1 MKKASTSQGW
11 WNKKFPFKY
20 RKIACEIAGKHG
32 GNAAWLWCWMYW
44 RSAKN
49 FEVVLDKFHMA
60 GDVGMGKDTLY
71 KWLKVLCD
79 EHYLEK
85 AGMRDA
91 VGRFG
96 VSVYKVRFGSAV
108 AENRV
113 DGSRSP
119 CPKNP
124 YTEEP
129 NTENPD
135 TLDYTYLDARN
146 ADVMRPSSVA
156 PDQIAAKGLPL
167 SEEESEEEGVPPS
180 LASLTRPVVSLSKQT
195 KKERRNEFGPSHYL
209 GQEFL
214 GASSVASAAS
224 LAGLGGQADSPGCE
238 DPPTILEIEIA
249 RISVRQCFASRLDDE
264 QVEAMVAEA
273 IRAIRGIEAK
283 GAPITLPNLW
293 EWNRLHKMGKLVFSG
308 MTQAA
313 NACCSENPAANVVEQ
328 MLNHDYVNCRKCG
341 GRSFLGD
348 CDEILSEAIYSAC
361 HLPDDFQCPHCEW
374 NGSERT
380 RWCFDC
386 WHEANEPTDTPS
398 ALDSPDMIPGTLQD
412 EPWDEKPGRKA
423 RRALLGHAIDMY
435 NQWLAAPVEGS
446 RITSAELGWWAHEGD
461 LHTIIWLAAL
471 NRDART
477 KDYFPSAKSVTPR
490 FTNPRIYLERAH
502 SKAVERRKLSISLL
516 PQGA

>member
-1 MKKASTSQGW
+1 MKEASTNQGW

-44 RSAKN
+44 RSGKN
-49 FEVVLDKFHMA
+49 FEVALDKFHMA
-60 GDVGMGKDTLY
+60 GDLGMGKDTLY

-85 AGMRDA
+85 AGVRSA

-96 VSVYKVRFGSAV
+96 VSVYRVRFGSAV
-108 AENRV
+108 TENRV
-113 DGSRSP
+113 DGLRSP
-119 CPKNP
+119 CPKESD
-124 YTEEP
+124 TKEP

-135 TLDYTYLDARN
+135 ALDYTYPDARI
-146 ADVMRPSSVA
+146 ADVIRPSSVTH
-156 PDQIAAKGLPL
+156 DQIAARGLPL
-167 SEEESEEEGVPPS
+167 SKEDSEEDRVPPA
-180 LASLTRPVVSLSKQT
+180 LASLTRSIVSTVEAKQDPG
-195 KKERRNEFGPSHYL
+195 RG
-209 GQEFL
+209 FL
-214 GASSVASAAS
+214 GDSSVAGAAS
-224 LAGLGGQADSPGCE
+224 KAGLGGQAGAPGRE

-264 QVEAMVAEA
+264 QVEAIVPEA

-283 GAPITLPNLW
+283 GAQITLPNLW
-293 EWNRLHKMGKLVFSG
+293 KWNRLHKVGKLVFFD
-308 MTQAA
+308 MAQAA

-328 MLNHDYVNCRKCG
+328 MLNHDYVNCRECG

-361 HLPDDFQCPHCEW
+361 HVPDDFQCPYCEW
-374 NGSERT
+374 NGSGRT

-386 WHEANEPTDTPS
+386 RHEANEPTDTPS
-398 ALDSPDMIPGTLQD
+398 ALDSPDMVPGTLQD
-412 EPWDEKPGRKA
+412 EPWDQKPGTKA

-435 NQWLAAPVEGS
+435 NQWLAAPIEGS
-446 RITSAELGWWAHEGD
+446 RITVAELGEWAHEDD

-477 KDYFPSAKSVTPR
+477 RDYFPSATSVTPR
-490 FTNPRIYLERAH
+490 FTNPHIYLERSH
-502 SKAVERRKLSISLL
+502 RKAVERRKLSASPLHT
-516 PQGA
+516 GE